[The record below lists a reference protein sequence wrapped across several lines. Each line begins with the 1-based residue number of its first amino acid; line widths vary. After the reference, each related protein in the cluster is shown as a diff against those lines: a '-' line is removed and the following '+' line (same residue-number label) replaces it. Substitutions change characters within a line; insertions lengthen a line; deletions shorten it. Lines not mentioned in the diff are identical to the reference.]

1 MKLQAILLSA
11 AIVSAA
17 SAAQAGDATAGA
29 TVFRKCQSCHTAT
42 APGNRVGPS
51 LMNLIGRPVA
61 KSENFSYSE
70 AMIAFGAGKV
80 WDEATLTGY
89 LAAPRDVVPGTKMAF
104 PGLKKP
110 EDIANV
116 IAYIKDPAAA
126 Q

>member
-61 KSENFSYSE
+61 NSENFSYSE